1 MPPVKKFKKEDILE
15 VAKDLVKKEGFA
27 SINARS
33 LARKLG
39 SSVNPIFNN
48 FGSMDELT
56 KELYRAIYEIFK
68 EYMAID
74 IDEEG
79 SYKKMGLAY
88 IRFASEYPEFFKA
101 LFMQKTALKAKDFLR
116 DGVGENVVKA
126 GTRVTHLSMEEQRE
140 FHVKVWI
147 FTHGLATLVATGTI
161 NLSDEEIGRLLESAV
176 QEMFRG
182 RTRGEK

>member
-15 VAKDLVKKEGFA
+15 VAKDLVKEEGFA

-48 FGSMDELT
+48 FGSMDELV
-56 KELYRAIYEIFK
+56 KELYKAIYDIFK

-79 SYKKMGLAY
+79 AYKKMGLSY
-88 IRFASEYPEFFKA
+88 IRFAKDYPEFFKA
-101 LFMQKTALKAKDFLR
+101 LFMQKTALKAKDFLM
-116 DGVGENVVKA
+116 DGVGETVVKA
-126 GTRVTHLSMEEQRE
+126 GTKVTHLSMEEQRE

-147 FTHGLATLVATGTI
+147 FTHGLATLIATGTI
-161 NLSDEEIGRLLESAV
+161 SLSDEEVDGLLESAV
-176 QEMFRG
+176 QEMYRG
-182 RTRGEK
+182 RIKGEK